1 MWQIKR
7 ILYKGEKDMDEN
19 LSNVVKYLNEC
30 VMYLN
35 DDRVSIDDKNEFLTA
50 NNGEITNDME
60 YLMKISG
67 NPKSAEEKE
76 VADKCYNS
84 LLAAL
89 QRLKEITAKSASV
102 EQEESEVKKE
112 EAEPVKEADKPK
124 DKPKEQKTKRKPAQ
138 QKKVST
144 TSPIHYNYM
153 IVYDNIQFVPFFAET
168 KEEANAKLFEAS
180 RNMPNSDIK
189 IYKITV
195 KEIPTETKTIR
206 YIK

>member
-1 MWQIKR
+1 
-7 ILYKGEKDMDEN
+7 MDEN
-19 LSNVVKYLNEC
+19 LNNVVKYLNEC

-35 DDRVSIDDKNEFLTA
+35 DDRVRIDDKNEFLTA
-50 NNGEITNDME
+50 NNNEITNDME

-76 VADKCYNS
+76 IADKCYNS

-89 QRLKEITAKSASV
+89 QRLKEITASSASV
-102 EQEESEVKKE
+102 EQKEPEVKKE
-112 EAEPVKEADKPK
+112 KAEPIKEADKPK
-124 DKPKEQKTKRKPAQ
+124 DKPKEQKEQKTKRKPAQ
-138 QKKVST
+138 QKKAST
-144 TSPIHYNYM
+144 MSPIYYNYM

-189 IYKITV
+189 IYKISV